1 MNKYSEKNDPTLV
14 DLTLL
19 GDDSAFEELV
29 VRHQK
34 RVLGTAYKVTSNRW
48 SAEDA
53 AQDAFVSAWTHL
65 SALEDH
71 ERFGAWVCS
80 IAKNHAVSLVRRYAC
95 TATEVSLDLSDGLE
109 PADRS
114 AEDADIREAVDSL
127 SDVLRRTV
135 KLHYFDGYSVKEI
148 ASILGV
154 PEGTVK
160 WRLSEARKQLRKGYG
175 IMEKTYDENEDFT
188 ARVMR
193 QVEELKLWGIRNG
206 DNMTGFEE
214 AYRNVLA
221 NVESLEE
228 SEKKQ
233 YALADVLLR
242 GYWWLGKDRD
252 EIRERMKEAAEK
264 SHNEDVMEKIIADE
278 MFRIE
283 DEKERVEYTLGTI
296 IPRLEAEKWIK
307 PLGYAWFWLGYTYE
321 LLGEREKM
329 YDAFNKVL
337 KVIDKSGV
345 YYANAL
351 AAIHTEEMIDKFGFI
366 DTGLGNSTQ
375 CSATGEQLKFIDGKL
390 YFWSQ
395 PGFGIHHCTPSI
407 FWYNSMVNNM
417 ILDPRMS
424 VGETIATPDCRAKLV
439 YSSDSETVVTPAGT
453 FENCSYYKSSGGKD
467 GLTSCETWFC
477 PGVGIVAQNWTRHG
491 VSHRCELS
499 EYSVKG
505 DGLLPLGVGNKW
517 TYRMIDNE
525 SIYDDES
532 IYEVIYNDGSTVNIS
547 GSCYLRT
554 VGYKD
559 TWEGNMLRARENYHR
574 GKDRDEHLDP
584 SILKYLDRAETQ
596 AETRRQKVHT
606 KYAKRVMTRIMNTDR
621 SVNPDCTEIG
631 RWNFFGVETI
641 KRDGTDVLHDADMRK
656 YSFEWKICDYWN
668 DETSKILYNF
678 LYEIISDDTGR
689 LWSDMWVPGYHQET
703 PLIPEKGYDGFTNGK
718 LTIDV
723 SDDETTET
731 PAGVFEN
738 CRHVKYGMHADK
750 GGVWYFK
757 GDFELWYAKGVGL
770 VRLSRPL
777 KTSNIWQLTEYR
789 GTGEGYFPFGDG
801 FFRRYEPETLGEGLH
816 ASVEYEFVADGEQM
830 YIIKDALG
838 TQDRAEYEK
847 LEQAK
852 K

>member
-65 SALEDH
+65 SALGDH
-71 ERFGAWVCS
+71 ARFGAWVCS
-80 IAKNHAVSLVRRYAC
+80 IAKNHAVSLMRRYAC

-252 EIRERMKEAAEK
+252 EIRERMKVAAEK

-283 DEKERVEYTLGTI
+283 DNKERVEYTLGTI
-296 IPRLEAEKWIK
+296 IPRLEAGKWVK

-351 AAIHTEEMIDKFGFI
+351 AAMQTEKKLDKSGFV
-366 DTGLGNSTQ
+366 DTGLDNSTQ
-375 CSATGEQLKFIDGKL
+375 CCATGEQLKFIDGKL

-395 PGFGIHHCTPSI
+395 PGYGIHHCTTSV

-417 ILDPRMS
+417 ILDPMMK
-424 VGETIATPDCRAKLV
+424 VGDTITTPDHRAKLV
-439 YSSDSETVVTPAGT
+439 YSSDNETVVTPAGT
-453 FENCSYYKSSGGKD
+453 FENCSLYKSSGEKA

-517 TYRMIDNE
+517 TYRMIDTE

-559 TWEGNMLRARENYHR
+559 TWEGNMLRARENYYR
-574 GKDRDEHLDP
+574 GKGKDEYLDP

-606 KYAKRVMTRIMNTDR
+606 KYAKRVMTRIMDTDR
-621 SVNPDCTEIG
+621 GVNPDCTEIG
-631 RWNFFGVETI
+631 RWNFFDVETI
-641 KRDGTDVLHDADMRK
+641 KRDGTDVLHSTDMRK

-678 LYEIISDDTGR
+678 LYEIISDDNGR

-738 CRHVKYGMHADK
+738 CRHVKYNMHSEK
-750 GGVWYFK
+750 GGDWYFK

-770 VRLSRPL
+770 VKLSRPL